1 MKGNVI
7 LNKKI
12 APKWLRLKTISGKSR
27 KNQVLVI
34 LGAIFWFKIT
44 YTFISGDCREEKK
57 LTPKIFL
64 IACLSTKKK
73 TKTKA

>member
-34 LGAIFWFKIT
+34 LGAIVLEKK
-44 YTFISGDCREEKK
+44 REEKK